1 MGLYYDNEA
10 CVDKGNCKKPWA
22 WLKNNTGTAIMDNDL
37 INNLVCFIDEAPFSL
52 NCASGICLDG
62 TVQNVLKTHIL
73 QIQI

>member
-1 MGLYYDNEA
+1 MF
-10 CVDKGNCKKPWA
+10 
-22 WLKNNTGTAIMDNDL
+22 KNNTGTAIMVNDL
-37 INNLVCFIDEAPFSL
+37 INNLVCFIEEAPFSL